1 MFSGPGNGVQIVQLD
16 QTSKAFENVDQ
27 VVIDRNSVNGMAIDR
42 SSVNGMA
49 IRSTVAKGSVDG
61 NGTSWIVD
69 FNPVLLFPN
78 LISQVQCTLVAREG
92 GGFLVHAVS
101 RRETFRITEWSLR
114 QTHLL
119 LQKCMYRWINEF
131 DCYYS

>member
-27 VVIDRNSVNGMAIDR
+27 VVIDRNSVNGMAI
-42 SSVNGMA
+42 
-49 IRSTVAKGSVDG
+49 RSTVAKGSVDG
-61 NGTSWIVD
+61 NGTSWTVD

-101 RRETFRITEWSLR
+101 R
-114 QTHLL
+114 
-119 LQKCMYRWINEF
+119 
-131 DCYYS
+131 

>member
-16 QTSKAFENVDQ
+16 QTSNVDQ
-27 VVIDRNSVNGMAIDR
+27 VVIDRN
-42 SSVNGMA
+42 SVNGMA

-61 NGTSWIVD
+61 NGTSWTVD

-101 RRETFRITEWSLR
+101 R
-114 QTHLL
+114 
-119 LQKCMYRWINEF
+119 
-131 DCYYS
+131 